1 MNHCVQSIATQLA
14 CLYLIFKF
22 VATIVQQC
30 MDVNFWSYSLL
41 GSKVVVKDD
50 EEEILK
56 SCPEILDRRTEYIRI
71 VLDIDQHSS
80 GNKNYM
86 WSFFTGT
93 SNDLIV
99 LCIWNHPCAEGG
111 TKSPS
116 SIFSVLWDILRPGQG
131 CLNTHTQSIAAG
143 RHDKGDK
150 ILSGSH
156 PGPLI
161 KSSSTLC
168 HTEMWLI

>member
-1 MNHCVQSIATQLA
+1 MVYSCFVQSTSTWFT
-14 CLYLIFKF
+14 FKY
-22 VATIVQQC
+22 VATIFEQWVY
-30 MDVNFWSYSLL
+30 VKLTGLYSCKEKKKKTVWLQN
-41 GSKVVVKDD
+41 
-50 EEEILK
+50 
-56 SCPEILDRRTEYIRI
+56 C
-71 VLDIDQHSS
+71 S
-80 GNKNYM
+80 GYWPTLIWLWLWHCNHPVIITNYT
-86 WSFFTGT
+86 WSFFIGT
-93 SNDLIV
+93 NNYLIV
-99 LCIWNHPCAEGG
+99 LCVSEIIPALKEKK
-111 TKSPS
+111 TDSPS
-116 SIFSVLWDILRPGQG
+116 SIFSVLWDILWPGQG